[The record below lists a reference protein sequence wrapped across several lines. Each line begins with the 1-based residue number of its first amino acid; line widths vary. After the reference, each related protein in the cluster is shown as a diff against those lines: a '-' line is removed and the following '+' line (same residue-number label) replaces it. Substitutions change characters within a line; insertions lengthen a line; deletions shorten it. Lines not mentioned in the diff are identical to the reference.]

1 MRKIKEFELNF
12 AIPEGY
18 LGVVE
23 GLFHSL
29 QNQPTLPDISLPYL
43 GVIQGGFGR
52 CVLSFIPEYY
62 L

>member
-23 GLFHSL
+23 GLFHV
-29 QNQPTLPDISLPYL
+29 DISLPYL
-43 GVIQGGFGR
+43 GVIQGRFGR
-52 CVLSFIPEYY
+52 SVLSFIPEYY